1 MGYGYTGYTEQSR
14 GISEEE
20 EKEEEEEE
28 EDEVDLESWGKLTE
42 ARSPRGVVLKIDI

>member
-20 EKEEEEEE
+20 EKEKEEE

-42 ARSPRGVVLKIDI
+42 ARSPRGVVLKIGI